1 MNDMETELQK
11 FLERIAEVLEV
22 PSVAPDDDFRAV
34 PMWSS
39 LVGFS
44 TMVMIDLEYGRAVTA
59 ADLKAAKTVRDLAKL
74 AGVDGL

>member
-39 LVGFS
+39 LVGCS
-44 TMVMIDLEYGRAVTA
+44 TMVMIDLEYGQKVTA

>member
-1 MNDMETELQK
+1 MSIEMQT
-11 FLERIAEVLEV
+11 FLERLAEVLEV

-44 TMVMIDLEYGRAVTA
+44 VMLMFDLEYGVGLTA
-59 ADLKAAKTVRDLAKL
+59 EELKSARTVRDLAKK
-74 AGVDGL
+74 AGVVA

>member
-1 MNDMETELQK
+1 MNAMDSESQK

-22 PSVAPDDDFRAV
+22 PSVTLDDDFRTV

-44 TMVMIDLEYGRAVTA
+44 TMVMIDLEYGRQVTA
-59 ADLKAAKTVRDLAKL
+59 ADLKSAKTVRDLAKL

>member
-1 MNDMETELQK
+1 MNAMDSESQK

-22 PSVAPDDDFRAV
+22 PSVTLDDDFRAV

-44 TMVMIDLEYGRAVTA
+44 TMVMIDLEYGRQVTA
-59 ADLKAAKTVRDLAKL
+59 ADLKAATTVRDLAKL

>member
-1 MNDMETELQK
+1 MDLTLQT

-22 PSVAPDDDFRAV
+22 PSVTLDDDFRAV

-44 TMVMIDLEYGRAVTA
+44 TMLMIDLEYGREVSA
-59 ADLKAAKTVRDLAKL
+59 AELKAAKTVRDLAKL

>member
-1 MNDMETELQK
+1 MNAMDSESQK

-22 PSVAPDDDFRAV
+22 PSVTLDDDFRAV

-44 TMVMIDLEYGRAVTA
+44 TMVMIDLEYGRQVTA
-59 ADLKAAKTVRDLAKL
+59 ADLKSAKTVRDLAKL

>member
-22 PSVAPDDDFRAV
+22 PSVAPGDDFRAV

-59 ADLKAAKTVRDLAKL
+59 ADLRSAKTVRDLAKL

>member
-1 MNDMETELQK
+1 MDLSVET

-22 PSVAPDDDFRAV
+22 PSITLDDDFRAV

-44 TMVMIDLEYGRAVTA
+44 TMVMIDLEYGRQVTA
-59 ADLKAAKTVRDLAKL
+59 TDLKSAKTVRDLAKL

>member
-11 FLERIAEVLEV
+11 FLERIAEVLKV
-22 PSVAPDDDFRAV
+22 PSVALDDDFRAV

-44 TMVMIDLEYGRAVTA
+44 TMVMIDLEYGQKVTV

>member
-1 MNDMETELQK
+1 MDLSVQT

-22 PSVAPDDDFRAV
+22 PSVTLDDDFRAV

-44 TMVMIDLEYGRAVTA
+44 TMVMIDLEYGRQVTA
-59 ADLKAAKTVRDLAKL
+59 ADLTAAKTVRDLAKL
-74 AGVDGL
+74 AGVEGL